1 MSRTDIRFRGIVRN
15 ANLSDSSIGDCEE
28 LINVIPENGSLKIVK
43 DKEEVSVNIPYKDV
57 MIHEVGGI
65 KNYIGKTSDSWV
77 HFDPETG
84 LYKMTLYDSTED
96 VFLALLNNQ
105 IVISDKKNI
114 KNITYF
120 FNGYSYVLLSKGLN
134 FPIQSSFHR
143 TFYTGGNELKAV
155 YAPSKEDYYAG
166 LQANIN
172 KFKIE
177 NKNYCEGSFLYAF
190 TLTLYD
196 GTETG
201 MFNLTSVHTQWTI
214 RPDAENAFIS
224 VAENGGGKSNKIST
238 RFNYEKF
245 YQSVKLDV
253 VSDDSLLR
261 DFDTAVSKINLYVSV
276 PITRM
281 PIREENIIFEAT
293 WEAGEVSTFSFP
305 FSFDPVMTEES
316 GIEKTLLYRQK
327 SWSLEEFAKGIEYQI
342 EFGGDKQTTGATME
356 VSQSS
361 IERAGKMFVYNNRV
375 HFYDSIVKLLPAL
388 GNLHVQEKIGPIY
401 VTADVYVFNKTGVKT
416 NMLKY
421 PGLKFGTQE
430 GGISEVL
437 PKLLLPDMIT
447 YSDSRAYKIV
457 IWVDSEAS
465 QNMYR
470 GYLEFDLS
478 SSPAYNYAYAF
489 AAEIDTCLKEKIPE
503 GEPVDIVLYHD
514 DTYTELNTVNV
525 TGSGQ
530 PLVFPVEHSYLF
542 AGRIKALGYAT
553 EPISQTQIGQ
563 YPLYVFT
570 DKGIYVMEQGSG
582 VVLYANQILINTDN
596 VDDTVVQTRNGVIYI
611 ANGGVYVLSGRNSL
625 HLSLSMNGPIDTD
638 MRRSVAYSQCC
649 ISDTLY
655 NAGMHISQVEF
666 EKFLP
671 ECRLVYIPHKDELV
685 ISNPKYQYSYVF
697 SFIYKAWYKITDTL
711 SPVDGNIV
719 QKDLFLS
726 ESVAKAAKGS
736 LTVSTVIVS
745 PEHQFTSQQRAIY
758 SGAPYQSDKSERF
771 ALIVGETQISSVNI
785 QYPTRLPIIIA
796 LLCKDVPY
804 LDCMYDGAS
813 HYIYSSMDFSQGATV
828 QLVNTTTNYTIFEIT
843 FEDHNAVVTI
853 PAKGVGDT
861 IKISSAPGGT
871 VTTRQLQAVDN
882 VLTVSQLISATIN
895 NAESIRVTSDVNNNI
910 LTLVANT
917 PGEEGNNIALTYD
930 GGDYVGL
937 YSEKLSGGKD
947 ISLEPGDYTV
957 LLDYTKEKES
967 YKMIHLQSRP
977 MSFTEAYSIMRRMVL
992 HCRAKL
998 QFNGTNLS
1006 MYLFASNN
1014 MVDWACVSGSQKKG
1028 VIIDHI
1034 RLQRSA
1040 RAYKYYI
1047 VIIGG
1052 TVRTDSELSYI
1063 SAEIEERFN
1072 SKLM

>member
-57 MIHEVGGI
+57 IIHEVGGI
-65 KNYIGKTSDSWV
+65 KNYIGKTSGSIA

-84 LYKMTLYDSTED
+84 LVKMVLYYNTED
-96 VFLALLNNQ
+96 VYLTLLNNQ
-105 IVISDKKNI
+105 VIISDRKNI
-114 KNITYF
+114 RNINYV
-120 FNGYSYVLLSKGLN
+120 FNGYSYEMLSENLDISISSVITKTYYDKEFEGETFLGTGVSATSKQN
-134 FPIQSSFHR
+134 FLSSLQS
-143 TFYTGGNELKAV
+143 V
-155 YAPSKEDYYAG
+155 V
-166 LQANIN
+166 N
-172 KFKIE
+172 KFKIQ
-177 NKNYCEGSFLYAF
+177 NKTYCEGIFLYAF
-190 TLTLYD
+190 TVTLND

-201 MFNLTSVHTQWTI
+201 MYNLNFVSTNYKVEPSEK
-214 RPDAENAFIS
+214 DAFINIHKWALDDARLFVRIFFADFFQS
-224 VAENGGGKSNKIST
+224 IQLKVQSN
-238 RFNYEKF
+238 E
-245 YQSVKLDV
+245 
-253 VSDDSLLR
+253 LLLNHKKQI
-261 DFDTAVSKINLYVSV
+261 SKINLYVSV

-281 PIREENIIFEAT
+281 PLLENSVEILGPEWNEF
-293 WEAGEVSTFSFP
+293 GEMTDFDSDIKS
-305 FSFDPVMTEES
+305 FSFDKFNIS
-316 GIEKTLLYRQK
+316 DSKIEKTLLYRQK
-327 SWSLEEFAKGIEYQI
+327 SWTLEEFARGVEYQI
-342 EFGGDKQTTGATME
+342 EFGGDVQTTSKTME
-356 VSQSS
+356 VVNTS
-361 IERAGKMFVYNNRV
+361 IVRAGKLFSYNNRI
-375 HFYDSIVKLLPAL
+375 HYYDSLVRLLPAL
-388 GNLHVQEKIGPIY
+388 GNMY
-401 VTADVYVFNKTGVKT
+401 VASDEGYTDIEMNVYVYIHTSEGNNV
-416 NMLKY
+416 MKY
-421 PGLKFGTQE
+421 QNILFGTTE
-430 GGISEVL
+430 SDSEYFKTIKL
-437 PKLLLPDMIT
+437 PSMII
-447 YSDSRAYKIV
+447 YSDSRAFKMV
-457 IWVDSEAS
+457 IESGGRYATIPL
-465 QNMYR
+465 Y
-470 GYLEFDLS
+470 
-478 SSPAYNYAYAF
+478 SSPSYNYAYAF
-489 AAEIDTCLKEKIPE
+489 GDKIQLHLLPDNPE
-503 GEPVDIVLYHD
+503 DGILPDHNDVYSERFAINISAH
-514 DTYTELNTVNV
+514 N
-525 TGSGQ
+525 Q
-530 PLVFPVEHSYLF
+530 PFVFPIEHSYLF

-570 DKGIYVMEQGSG
+570 DKGIYAMEQGSG

-625 HLSLSMNGPIDTD
+625 HLSLPINGPIDTD
-638 MRRSVAYSQCC
+638 IRRSVAYSQCC

-671 ECRLVYIPHKDELV
+671 ECRLIYIPHRDELV
-685 ISNPKYQYSYVF
+685 VSNPKYQYSYVF
-697 SFIYKAWYKITDTL
+697 SFIYKTWYKITDTL
-711 SPVDGNIV
+711 SPVDGNVV
-719 QKDLFLS
+719 QKHLFLS

-758 SGAPYQSDKSERF
+758 SGTAYQSDKDERF
-771 ALIVGETQISSVNI
+771 ALIMGGTQISSVNI
-785 QYPTRLPIIIA
+785 QYPTKLPIIIA

-813 HYIYSSMDFSQGATV
+813 HYIYSSMDLSQGATV

-843 FEDHNAVVTI
+843 FEEHNAVVTI

-861 IKISSAPGGT
+861 IKISSAPAGT
-871 VTTRQLQAVDN
+871 ITTRQLQAVDN
-882 VLTVSQLISATIN
+882 VLTVSQLISAAIN
-895 NAESIRVTSDVNNNI
+895 NAESIRVTSDVNYNI

-937 YSEKLSGGKD
+937 YSEKMSGGKD

-1072 SKLM
+1072 SKLR